1 MSLADAIRGRAD
13 WTLHG
18 SVARFTPAVGGWSAR
33 VTPVRIAGR
42 SLDRY
47 HISIIDP
54 TGVARYTSLASTTGE
69 ALRIAASRVRH
80 RAGS

>member
-1 MSLADAIRGRAD
+1 MSLADAIRGRVD

-18 SVARFTPAVGGWSAR
+18 SVARFAPPVGGWSAR
-33 VTPVRIAGR
+33 ITPVRIAGR

-47 HISIIDP
+47 HVSIIDP
-54 TGVARYTSLASTTGE
+54 TGVARYTSMASTTGE
-69 ALRIAASRVRH
+69 ALRIAESRVRY

>member
-1 MSLADAIRGRAD
+1 MSLADAIQGRGD
-13 WTLHG
+13 WTLDG
-18 SVARFTPAVGGWSAR
+18 SVARFTPAAGGWSAR

-54 TGVARYTSLASTTGE
+54 TGVARYTSIASTTGE
-69 ALRIAASRVRH
+69 ALRIAETRVRY
-80 RAGS
+80 RAGT